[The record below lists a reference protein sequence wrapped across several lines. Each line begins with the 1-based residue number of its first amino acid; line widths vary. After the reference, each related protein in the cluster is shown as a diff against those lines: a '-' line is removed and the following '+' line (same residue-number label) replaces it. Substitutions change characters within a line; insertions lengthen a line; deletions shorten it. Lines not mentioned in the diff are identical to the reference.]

1 MSKRILFVDDDISL
15 VNATEMLL
23 SRLGYSVEAHHDAE
37 IALARLVANPQSYS
51 VLICDAR
58 MARVSGV
65 DLANVIKLIAPD
77 MPVILCSGYFT
88 AADVQKANAAGIT
101 ELVDKP
107 YSGAQLKS
115 VIDRVLTRQNET

>member
-1 MSKRILFVDDDISL
+1 MSKRILFVDDDMSL
-15 VNATEMLL
+15 VNAIEMLL

-58 MARVSGV
+58 MASVSGF
-65 DLANVIKLIAPD
+65 DLANAIKLVAPD
-77 MPVILCSGYFT
+77 LPVILCSGYFT

-101 ELVDKP
+101 ELIDKP
-107 YSGAQLKS
+107 YTGAQLKS
-115 VIDRVLTRQNET
+115 VIDKVLN